1 MGLKDVLE
9 RNKVPLPPD
18 FEERMEIVVAAL
30 RRSPSYE
37 AKMKAF
43 KRKQK
48 QSGGQSSE
56 DWLGPQLVNFMDVI
70 TSPGA
75 RDVLRGLFGVIFF
88 VSYLEK
94 IPVFGNILSAALDL
108 MIMGGK
114 MLTKT
119 IQKNL
124 PPLIGLI
131 PLPFASLI
139 GIMMAALFGFI
150 MWPII
155 AIVSLSRQDFTAA
168 VESFIRVIP
177 PPFGDTIA
185 DLFLEGNRT
194 VARLNQK
201 RIALANDIATAFE
214 TISNAFGEVAQGATQ
229 LGEKTKEVAKQGVQ
243 EVKTILNEP
252 PQTSVPTP
260 PTTTAPGTPA
270 PEPTPETTPS
280 GTPAQ
285 TAGRRHRFSR
295 RPRRKHKWRTQRR
308 TN

>member
-1 MGLKDVLE
+1 
-9 RNKVPLPPD
+9 
-18 FEERMEIVVAAL
+18 
-30 RRSPSYE
+30 
-37 AKMKAF
+37 
-43 KRKQK
+43 
-48 QSGGQSSE
+48 
-56 DWLGPQLVNFMDVI
+56 
-70 TSPGA
+70 
-75 RDVLRGLFGVIFF
+75 
-88 VSYLEK
+88 LEK

-229 LGEKTKEVAKQGVQ
+229 LGEKTKEVAKQGVR

-252 PQTSVPTP
+252 TAPTQAPVSTP

-285 TAGRRHRFSR
+285 TAGRRDRFSR

-308 TN
+308 IN